1 MREDGRLGGI
11 EEKGNNGGI
20 MRSWLKEIKRREGEV
35 DEMGPTD
42 MWVPLIFFNCYVGP
56 YFFKI
61 FNFAFLCHVNATWDE
76 GQVKPAT

>member
-11 EEKGNNGGI
+11 GEKGNNGGI

-42 MWVPLIFFNCYVGP
+42 HVGSTNFFQLLCGPIFFL
-56 YFFKI
+56 
-61 FNFAFLCHVNATWDE
+61 NF
-76 GQVKPAT
+76 